1 MGWRCRLK
9 SPVSKTA
16 TQGVYLELPGFFRA
30 ACIKARSGG
39 RGGGYCWAARALAQ
53 HWKELRPRDLREDEW
68 HGVLDHEIG
77 VLLSERRMEE
87 AEAWLVQRF
96 PECMKF
102 VPIQARIGF
111 TEAFREGW
119 YAQRKASESV
129 A

>member
-1 MGWRCRLK
+1 MRSVANLAVLPGEFR
-9 SPVSKTA
+9 
-16 TQGVYLELPGFFRA
+16 EIPGFFRS

-53 HWKELRPRDLREDEW
+53 HCKELRPRDLREDEW
-68 HGVLDHEIG
+68 HGVLEKEIG

-87 AEAWLVQRF
+87 AEAWLVARF

-119 YAQRKASESV
+119 YAQLQVSESMT
-129 A
+129 

>member
-1 MGWRCRLK
+1 MSGIVDK
-9 SPVSKTA
+9 ATAPV
-16 TQGVYLELPGFFRA
+16 VYPELPGFFRA

-53 HWKELRPRDLREDEW
+53 HCKELRPRDLREDEW
-68 HGVLDHEIG
+68 HGVLNQEIG

-96 PECMKF
+96 PECMKL

-119 YAQRKASESV
+119 YAQLKASESL